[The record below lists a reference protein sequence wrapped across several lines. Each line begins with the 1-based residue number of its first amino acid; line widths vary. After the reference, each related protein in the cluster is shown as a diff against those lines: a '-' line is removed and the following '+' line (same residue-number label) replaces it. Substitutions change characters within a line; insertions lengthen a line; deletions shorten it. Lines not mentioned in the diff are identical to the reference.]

1 MLVINRFRIEPDL
14 AQEFRRSIGAAH
26 AALAAQVG
34 YVCGTVGR
42 NVDDTELW
50 VLETRWES
58 VGTYRRALS
67 AYDVKVT
74 AWPVLAQ
81 SIDEPS
87 AYEVVD
93 ADGAEL
99 NRVEPRVLG

>member
-1 MLVINRFRIEPDL
+1 VLVINRFRIVPEPAED
-14 AQEFRRSIGAAH
+14 FRRAITAAH
-26 AALAAQVG
+26 TVLADQAG
-34 YVCGTVGR
+34 YVGGTVGR
-42 NVDDTELW
+42 NVDDPELW